1 MPFLV
6 NFDSFISK
14 TPGFPKE
21 GITFYDISPILEDRV
36 IVKAAMSA
44 LCDLALP
51 MKPAVIAGID
61 ARGVLFALPLAMEL
75 ACRAIMVRKAGKL
88 PGEVLELNMA
98 RHDYRYGRAG
108 LRGARPA

>member
-1 MPFLV
+1 MPIPV

-21 GITFYDISPILEDRV
+21 GINFYNISPILEDRV

-51 MKPAVIAGID
+51 MRPDIIAGID
-61 ARGVLFALPLAMEL
+61 ARGFFFCPNIGRGTGLWGHHGSQGWQ
-75 ACRAIMVRKAGKL
+75 IVR
-88 PGEVLELNMA
+88 
-98 RHDYRYGRAG
+98 
-108 LRGARPA
+108 